1 VVDGVHALG
10 IEDETAASLSAD
22 VLIAGTHKWMFG
34 PRGTGI
40 VHATREAWGRM
51 TPVIPS
57 FGPDVGVWLG
67 MVPPDAVTPGD
78 TFTPGGFHSF
88 EHRWALG
95 EAFRFHQQIG
105 KDRVAARIH
114 DLNSQAKA
122 ALAEMRHVRLLTP
135 RSPELSAGIVTFE
148 VDGHDAGAVVAHL
161 HARGITGSSS
171 PYPVTHPRIAP
182 SALNSPEEVDRTVA
196 AIAELA

>member
-1 VVDGVHALG
+1 
-10 IEDETAASLSAD
+10 
-22 VLIAGTHKWMFG
+22 
-34 PRGTGI
+34 
-40 VHATREAWGRM
+40 
-51 TPVIPS
+51 
-57 FGPDVGVWLG
+57 

-114 DLNSQAKA
+114 DLNSRAKD

-135 RSPELSAGIVTFE
+135 RSSELSAGIVTFE

-161 HARGITGSSS
+161 HGRGITGSSS
-171 PYPVTHPRIAP
+171 PYPVSHPRIAP